1 MLKNYFKIAWR
12 NLVRNKLRTGIH
24 ILGLSIGIAICFLIF
39 NLVTLSYSFDKFH
52 PDGDRIYRVNTL
64 TDWGEGGSFPNSGTP
79 GPLGEVIQDEI
90 TGLEAKGRLY
100 TMYETLVAFPN
111 SDKVFGRSN
120 EVTFSDPGFF
130 KIFPREWLAGNP
142 ETALVQPESVVISEA
157 SMYKY
162 FPGSEA
168 SDVLGQELMYVD
180 SDSIYAKVTG
190 VIADYKENTDFIF
203 HDFISLSTISTQEQ
217 IEWYGLHDWTS
228 VNSSSQLFVKLSQGV
243 SPESV
248 DEAFKPLIAKNMESE
263 ENGEYA
269 TSFFTEPLSEMHFQP
284 NYGSTHVSKTFLKG
298 LILIGL
304 IILVLATLN
313 FVNLE
318 TAQAISRSKEVGI
331 RKTIGGTR
339 FQLISQ
345 FLAETFLI
353 ILVSSVLALCLVE
366 GLKVLFKTYLPQDF
380 SVEYFSLFNLLFYAA
395 FPVLLTLVTGIYPA
409 LILSKYDP
417 QRALKGEMVR
427 NGKFSL
433 GVFLR
438 KNLTVIQL
446 SSSIAFIILVLV
458 LNYQLNYV
466 TSQPLG
472 FEKEA
477 VLYARLPFMS
487 DPDKM
492 QQLQDRYNQEA
503 MVSGASLSG
512 SLVSSTS
519 LWTSVVRVPV
529 DTTFEELS
537 IQVMNV
543 DSAFVGVNG
552 IPLLAGTASID
563 RKDEILVNAKFVK
576 EAGFSSPE
584 DALGAEIGYSQEQVK
599 IIGVVADFH
608 SRSLR
613 EKIRPLLF
621 TYNAP
626 YFQTV
631 NVKLN
636 SNQNLAAAKERLEE
650 LYLLIYPYEEASF
663 NFLDAQIDQFYRE
676 DMKIKNVLS
685 FACGLAILIS
695 CLGLFGLSSFTIAQ
709 RTKEISIRK
718 VLGAT
723 LQQILFLISKE
734 YMILV
739 GVSFLIAIFPAYYFL
754 NDWLNGFN
762 TRVDMPYLIFAAAGL
777 GVMTICLLI
786 VGIHYY
792 LLDYFG
798 LVSCVLRSIFCFNL
812 RNDGIKKYLVLC
824 T

>member
-12 NLVRNKLRTGIH
+12 NLLRNKLRTAIH

-39 NLVTLSYSFDKFH
+39 NVVTHSYSFDKFH
-52 PDGDRIYRVNTL
+52 PDRDRIFRVNTL
-64 TDWGEGGSFPNSGTP
+64 NDWGDGGSYPNSGTP
-79 GPLGEVIQDEI
+79 GPLYEVIKDEVAGI
-90 TGLEAKGRLY
+90 EEKGKLY
-100 TMYETLVAFPN
+100 TMYSTLVALPTT
-111 SDKVFGRSN
+111 DKVFGRSD

-130 KIFPREWLAGNP
+130 KIFPRKWLAGNP
-142 ETALVQPESVVISEA
+142 ETALLQPESVVISE
-157 SMYKY
+157 SSLHKY
-162 FPGSEA
+162 FPGSDA
-168 SDVLGQELMYVD
+168 SDVLGQELMFVD

-203 HDFISLSTISTQEQ
+203 NDFISLSTISTQEQ

-228 VNSSSQLFVKLSQGV
+228 VNSSSQLFIKLAQGV
-243 SPESV
+243 SPKSV
-248 DEAFKPLIAKNMESE
+248 DEAFKPLIAKNMEA
-263 ENGEYA
+263 NDDGKYT
-269 TSFFTEPLSEMHFQP
+269 TSFFTEPLSELHFQP
-284 NYGSTHVSKTFLKG
+284 NYGSSHVSKTFLKG
-298 LILIGL
+298 LIFIGL

-353 ILVSSVLALCLVE
+353 ILLSSILALCLVE
-366 GLKVLFKTYLPQDF
+366 GLKVLFKTYLPQNF
-380 SVEYFSLFNLLFYAA
+380 TVEYFSLFNILFYTA
-395 FPVLLTLVTGIYPA
+395 FPVLLTLITGIYPA
-409 LILSKYDP
+409 LILSNYDP

-458 LNYQLNYV
+458 LNYQLKYV
-466 TSQPLG
+466 TSQPMG
-472 FEKEA
+472 FDKEA

-492 QQLQDRYNQEA
+492 VQLQDYFNQEA
-503 MVSGASLSG
+503 MVQGASLSG
-512 SLVSSTS
+512 TLVSSTS
-519 LWTSVVRVPV
+519 LWTSDVKIPV
-529 DTTFEELS
+529 DTTQKEMY

-543 DSAFVGVNG
+543 DSAFVKVNG
-552 IPLLAGTASID
+552 IPLLAGTDAID
-563 RKDEILVNAKFVK
+563 RTDEIIVNEQFVK
-576 EAGFSSPE
+576 EAGFASVEEAVGLVVTFSE
-584 DALGAEIGYSQEQVK
+584 EQVK

-608 SRSLR
+608 SRTLR

-621 TYNAP
+621 TYNP
-626 YFQTV
+626 EYFQSV

-636 SNQNLAAAKERLEE
+636 SDQNLAAAKERLEQI
-650 LYLLIYPYEEASF
+650 YLTVYPYEEVFF
-663 NFLDAQIDQFYRE
+663 NFLDAQIDRFYQE
-676 DMKIKNVLS
+676 DVKIKNVLS

-739 GVSFLIAIFPAYYFL
+739 GVSFLIAVFPAYYFL

-762 TRVDMPYLIFAAAGL
+762 TRVDMPYLIFVAAGL

-786 VGIHYY
+786 VGIHSY
-792 LLDYFG
+792 
-798 LVSCVLRSIFCFNL
+798 VASQTNPAKVLKSE
-812 RNDGIKKYLVLC
+812 
-824 T
+824 

>member
-12 NLVRNKLRTGIH
+12 NLLRNKLRTSIH

-39 NLVTLSYSFDKFH
+39 NVVTHSYSFDKFH
-52 PDGDRIYRVNTL
+52 PDRDRIFRVNTL
-64 TDWGEGGSFPNSGTP
+64 TDWGDGGSYPNSGTP
-79 GPLGEVIQDEI
+79 GPLYEVIKDEVAGI
-90 TGLEAKGRLY
+90 EEKGKLY
-100 TMYETLVAFPN
+100 TMYNTLVALPTT
-111 SDKVFGRSN
+111 DKVFGRSN

-130 KIFPREWLAGNP
+130 KIFPRKWLAGNP
-142 ETALVQPESVVISEA
+142 ETALLQPASVVISE
-157 SMYKY
+157 SSLHKY
-162 FPGSEA
+162 FPGSDA
-168 SDVLGQELMYVD
+168 SDVLGQELMFVD

-190 VIADYKENTDFIF
+190 VIADYTENTDFIF
-203 HDFISLSTISTQEQ
+203 NDFISLSTISTQEQ

-228 VNSSSQLFVKLSQGV
+228 VNSSSQLFIKLAQGV
-243 SPESV
+243 SPKSV
-248 DEAFKPLIAKNMESE
+248 DEAFKPLIAKNMEA
-263 ENGEYA
+263 NDDGKYT
-269 TSFFTEPLSEMHFQP
+269 TSFFTEPLSELHFQP
-284 NYGSTHVSKTFLKG
+284 NYGSSHVSKTFLKG
-298 LILIGL
+298 LIFIGL

-353 ILVSSVLALCLVE
+353 ILLSSILALCLVE
-366 GLKVLFKTYLPQDF
+366 GLKVLFKTYLPQNF
-380 SVEYFSLFNLLFYAA
+380 TVEYFSLFNILFYTA
-395 FPVLLTLVTGIYPA
+395 FPVLLTLITGIYPA
-409 LILSKYDP
+409 LILSNYDP

-458 LNYQLNYV
+458 LNYQLIYV

-472 FEKEA
+472 FDKEA

-492 QQLQDRYNQEA
+492 VQLQDYFNQEA
-503 MVSGASLSG
+503 MVQGASLSG
-512 SLVSSTS
+512 TLVSSTS
-519 LWTSVVRVPV
+519 LWTSDVKIPV
-529 DTTFEELS
+529 DTTQKEMY

-543 DSAFVGVNG
+543 DSAFVKVNG
-552 IPLLAGTASID
+552 IPLLAGTDAID
-563 RKDEILVNAKFVK
+563 RTDEIIVNEQFVK
-576 EAGFSSPE
+576 EAGFASVEEAVGLVVTFSE
-584 DALGAEIGYSQEQVK
+584 EQVK

-608 SRSLR
+608 SRTLR

-621 TYNAP
+621 TYNP
-626 YFQTV
+626 EYFQSV

-636 SNQNLAAAKERLEE
+636 SDQNLAAAKERLEQI
-650 LYLLIYPYEEASF
+650 YLTVYPYEEVSF
-663 NFLDAQIDQFYRE
+663 NFLDAQIDRFYQE
-676 DMKIKNVLS
+676 DVKIKNVLS

-739 GVSFLIAIFPAYYFL
+739 GVSFLIAVFPAYYFL

-762 TRVDMPYLIFAAAGL
+762 TRVDMPYLIFVAAGL
-777 GVMTICLLI
+777 GVMAICLLI
-786 VGIHYY
+786 VGIHSY
-792 LLDYFG
+792 
-798 LVSCVLRSIFCFNL
+798 VASQTNPAKVLKSE
-812 RNDGIKKYLVLC
+812 
-824 T
+824 

>member
-12 NLVRNKLRTGIH
+12 NLLRNKLRTGIH

-39 NLVTLSYSFDKFH
+39 NVVTHSYSFDQFH
-52 PDGDRIYRVNTL
+52 TDKNRIFRINTL
-64 TDWGEGGSFPNSGTP
+64 TDWGDGGSFPNSGTP
-79 GPLGEVIQDEI
+79 GPLYEVIKEEI
-90 TGLEAKGRLY
+90 TGIEEKGKLY
-100 TMYETLVAFPN
+100 TMYNALVTLPN
-111 SDKVFGRSN
+111 TEKVFGRSN
-120 EVTFSDPGFF
+120 EVTFADPGFF
-130 KIFPREWLAGNP
+130 TLFPRQWLAGNP
-142 ETALVQPESVVISEA
+142 ETALLQPESVVISEA
-157 SMYKY
+157 SLHKY

-190 VIADYKENTDFIF
+190 VIADYTENTDFIF
-203 HDFISLSTISTQEQ
+203 KDFISLSTISTPEQ

-228 VNSSSQLFVKLSQGV
+228 VNSSSQLFVKLASGV
-243 SPESV
+243 SPDSV

-263 ENGEYA
+263 DDGEYT
-269 TSFFTEPLSEMHFQP
+269 TSFFTEPLSAMHFGQT
-284 NYGSTHVSKTFLKG
+284 YGSKGVSKTFLKG
-298 LILIGL
+298 LVFIGL

-380 SVEYFSLFNLLFYAA
+380 TLAYFSLLNILFYTT
-395 FPVLLTLVTGIYPA
+395 FPVLLTLITGIYPA
-409 LILSKYDP
+409 LILSNYDP
-417 QRALKGEMVR
+417 QRALKGEMLR
-427 NGKFSL
+427 NGRFSV

-458 LNYQLNYV
+458 LNYQLKYV

-472 FEKEA
+472 FDKEA

-492 QQLQDRYNQEA
+492 LQLQDRYNQEA
-503 MVSGASLSG
+503 MVQSSSLSG

-519 LWTSVVRVPV
+519 LWTSDVKIPV
-529 DTTFEELS
+529 DTTEKEMY

-543 DSAFVGVNG
+543 DSAFVKVNG
-552 IPLLAGTASID
+552 IPLLAGTDAID
-563 RKDEILVNAKFVK
+563 RADEILVNEQFVK
-576 EAGFSSPE
+576 EAGFAS
-584 DALGAEIGYSQEQVK
+584 AEEAVGLVITYSQEQVK

-613 EKIRPLLF
+613 EGIRPLLF
-621 TYNAP
+621 TYNP
-626 YFQTV
+626 EYFQSV

-636 SNQNLAAAKERLEE
+636 SDQNLAAAKERLEQI
-650 LYLLIYPYEEASF
+650 YLSVYPYESASF

-676 DMKIKNVLS
+676 DVKIKNVLS

-786 VGIHYY
+786 VGIHSY
-792 LLDYFG
+792 
-798 LVSCVLRSIFCFNL
+798 VASQTNPAKVLKSE
-812 RNDGIKKYLVLC
+812 
-824 T
+824 

>member
-12 NLVRNKLRTGIH
+12 NLLRNKLRTGIH

-39 NLVTLSYSFDKFH
+39 NVVTHSYSFDKFH

-64 TDWGEGGSFPNSGTP
+64 TDWGDGDSYPNSGTP
-79 GPLGEVIQDEI
+79 GPLNEVIKDEI
-90 TGLEAKGRLY
+90 SGIEEKGKLY
-100 TMYETLVAFPN
+100 TLYNTLVAFPN
-111 SDKVFGRSN
+111 TDKVFGRSDD
-120 EVTFSDPGFF
+120 VTFSDPGFF

-142 ETALVQPESVVISEA
+142 ETALLQPESLVISE
-157 SMYKY
+157 SSLHKY

-168 SDVLGQELMYVD
+168 SDVLGQEIMFVD
-180 SDSIYAKVTG
+180 SDSIYTKITG
-190 VIADYKENTDFIF
+190 VVADYEENTDFIF
-203 HDFISLSTISTQEQ
+203 NNFISLSTIRTEEQ
-217 IEWYGLHDWTS
+217 ISWYGLHEWSS
-228 VNSSSQLFVKLSQGV
+228 VNSSSQLFIKLDKGV

-248 DEAFKPLIAKNMESE
+248 DEAFEPLIAKNMEAQ
-263 ENGEYA
+263 ENGEYS
-269 TSFFTEPLSEMHFQP
+269 TSFFTEPLSAMHFGQT
-284 NYGSTHVSKTFLKG
+284 YGSNSVSKTFLKG
-298 LILIGL
+298 LVFIGL

-339 FQLISQ
+339 FQLIFQ

-353 ILVSSVLALCLVE
+353 ILVSSLLALGLVE
-366 GLKVLFKTYLPQDF
+366 ALKILFKTYLPQNFTID
-380 SVEYFSLFNLLFYAA
+380 YFSSLNLLFYLA
-395 FPVLLTLVTGIYPA
+395 FPVLLTLITGIYPA
-409 LILSKYDP
+409 LILSNYDP
-417 QRALKGEMVR
+417 QRALKGEKVR

-438 KNLTVIQL
+438 KNLTVVQL

-458 LNYQLNYV
+458 LNYQLKYV

-477 VLYARLPFMS
+477 VMYASLPFMS

-492 QQLQDRYNQEA
+492 VQLQDRFNQEG
-503 MVSGASLSG
+503 MVKGASLSG
-512 SLVSSTS
+512 TLVSSTS
-519 LWTSVVRVPV
+519 LWTSIVRVPV

-552 IPLLAGTASID
+552 IPLLAGNAKID
-563 RKDEILVNAKFVK
+563 QKDEILVNAKFVK

-584 DALGAEIGYSQEQVK
+584 EALGAEIGYSQEQVK

-608 SRSLR
+608 SRTLR
-613 EKIRPLLF
+613 EEIRPLLF
-621 TYNAP
+621 TYNP
-626 YFQTV
+626 EYFRSV

-636 SNQNLAAAKERLEE
+636 SDQNLAAAKERLEE
-650 LYLLIYPYEEASF
+650 IYLSIYPYETAEF
-663 NFLDAQIDQFYRE
+663 NFLDSQIDRFYQE
-676 DMKIKNVLS
+676 DVKIKNVLG
-685 FACGLAILIS
+685 FACALAILIS

-739 GVSFLIAIFPAYYFL
+739 GVSFLIAVFPAYYFL
-754 NDWLNGFN
+754 NDWLSGFN
-762 TRVDMPYLIFAAAGL
+762 TRVSMPYLMFVLAGL
-777 GVMTICLLI
+777 GVMAICLLI
-786 VGIHYY
+786 VGIHSY
-792 LLDYFG
+792 
-798 LVSCVLRSIFCFNL
+798 VASQTNPAKVLKNE
-812 RNDGIKKYLVLC
+812 
-824 T
+824 

>member
-12 NLVRNKLRTGIH
+12 NLLRNKLRTGIH

-39 NLVTLSYSFDKFH
+39 NVVTHSYSFDQFH

-64 TDWGEGGSFPNSGTP
+64 SDWGDGGSFPNSGTP
-79 GPLGEVIQDEI
+79 GPLNEVIKEEI
-90 TGLEAKGRLY
+90 SGIEEKGKLY
-100 TMYETLVAFPN
+100 TMYNTLVTLPN
-111 SDKVFGRSN
+111 TDKVFGRSN
-120 EVTFSDPGFF
+120 EVTFADPGFF
-130 KIFPREWLAGNP
+130 KIFPRKWLAGNP
-142 ETALVQPESVVISEA
+142 ETALIQPESVVISEA
-157 SMYKY
+157 SLHKY

-180 SDSIYAKVTG
+180 SDSIYASVTG
-190 VIADYKENTDFIF
+190 VIADYNENTDFIF
-203 HDFISLSTISTQEQ
+203 RDFISLSTISTPEQ

-228 VNSSSQLFVKLSQGV
+228 VNSSSQLFVKLAQGV
-243 SPESV
+243 SANSV
-248 DEAFKPLIAKNMESE
+248 DEAFKPLISKNMEADDDGKYS
-263 ENGEYA
+263 
-269 TSFFTEPLSEMHFQP
+269 TSFFTEPLSEMHFGQT
-284 NYGSTHVSKTFLKG
+284 YEGSGVSKTFLKG
-298 LILIGL
+298 LIFIGL

-318 TAQAISRSKEVGI
+318 TAQAIGRSKEVGI

-353 ILVSSVLALCLVE
+353 ILVSSILALCLVE
-366 GLKVLFKTYLPQDF
+366 GLKVLFKTYLPQGF
-380 SVEYFSLFNLLFYAA
+380 TLEYFSLFNLLFYAA
-395 FPVLLTLVTGIYPA
+395 FPVLLTLITGIYPA
-409 LILSKYDP
+409 LILSNYDP
-417 QRALKGEMVR
+417 QRALKGEMFR
-427 NGKFSL
+427 TGKYSL

-458 LNYQLNYV
+458 LNYQLKFV

-477 VLYARLPFMS
+477 VMYASLPFMS

-492 QQLQDRYNQEA
+492 LQLQDRYNQEA
-503 MVSGASLSG
+503 IVQSASLSG

-519 LWTSVVRVPV
+519 LWTSDVKIPV
-529 DTTFEELS
+529 DTTEKDMY

-543 DSAFVGVNG
+543 DSAFVKVNG
-552 IPLLAGTASID
+552 IPLLAGTDAID
-563 RKDEILVNAKFVK
+563 RADEILVNEQFVK
-576 EAGFSSPE
+576 EAGFAS
-584 DALGAEIGYSQEQVK
+584 AEEAVGLVVGYSQEQVK

-613 EKIRPLLF
+613 EGIRPLLF
-621 TYNAP
+621 TYNP
-626 YFQTV
+626 EYFQSV

-636 SNQNLAAAKERLEE
+636 SDQNLAAAKERLEQI
-650 LYLLIYPYEEASF
+650 YLTVYPYEEASF
-663 NFLDAQIDQFYRE
+663 NFLDAQIDRFYQE
-676 DMKIKNVLS
+676 DVKIKNVLS

-739 GVSFLIAIFPAYYFL
+739 GVSFLIAVFPAYYFL

-777 GVMTICLLI
+777 GVMAICLLI
-786 VGIHYY
+786 VGVHSYVASQTNP
-792 LLDYFG
+792 G
-798 LVSCVLRSIFCFNL
+798 KVLKSE
-812 RNDGIKKYLVLC
+812 
-824 T
+824 

>member
-12 NLVRNKLRTGIH
+12 NLRRNKLRTGIH

-39 NLVTLSYSFDKFH
+39 NVVTHSYSFDDFH

-79 GPLGEVIQDEI
+79 GPLGEVIADEI
-90 TGLEAKGRLY
+90 SGLEEKGRLY
-100 TMYETLVAFPN
+100 TMYNTLVALPN
-111 SDKVFGRSN
+111 TGKVFRRSD
-120 EVTFSDPGFF
+120 EITFADPGFF
-130 KIFPREWLAGNP
+130 KIFPREWIAGNP
-142 ETALVQPESVVISEA
+142 ESALLKPESVVISEA
-157 SMYKY
+157 SMHKY

-190 VIADYKENTDFIF
+190 VVAGYQENTDFIF
-203 HDFISLSTISTQEQ
+203 NDFISLSTISTQEQ

-228 VNSSSQLFVKLSQGV
+228 VNSSSQLFIKLAQGV
-243 SPESV
+243 TPESV

-263 ENGEYA
+263 ENGEYN
-269 TSFFTEPLSEMHFQP
+269 TSFFTEPLAAMHFGQTYAG
-284 NYGSTHVSKTFLKG
+284 NGVSKTFLKG
-298 LILIGL
+298 LIFIGL
-304 IILVLATLN
+304 IILVLAVLN

-339 FQLISQ
+339 LQLITQ
-345 FLAETFLI
+345 FLAETLLI
-353 ILVSSVLALCLVE
+353 LLFSTILAMAFVE
-366 GLKVLFKTYLPQDF
+366 GIKMLFSSYLPKNFAIDYF
-380 SVEYFSLFNLLFYAA
+380 SVYNILFYVS
-395 FPVLLTLVTGIYPA
+395 FPILISIVTGIYPA
-409 LILSKYDP
+409 LILSNYDP
-417 QRALKGEMVR
+417 QRALKGEMIR
-427 NGKFSL
+427 SGKFSV

-458 LNYQLNYV
+458 LNFQLKYV
-466 TSQPLG
+466 TSQPMG
-472 FEKEA
+472 FDKEA
-477 VLYARLPFMS
+477 VMYASLPFMS

-492 QQLQDRYNQEA
+492 LLLQDRFNQESI
-503 MVSGASLSG
+503 VQSASLSG

-519 LWTSVVRVPV
+519 LWTSDVKIPV
-529 DTTFEELS
+529 DTTEKQMY

-543 DSAFVGVNG
+543 DSAFVKVNG
-552 IPLLAGTASID
+552 IPLLAGSDGID
-563 RKDEILVNAKFVK
+563 RADEILVNEQFVK
-576 EAGFSSPE
+576 EAGFS
-584 DALGAEIGYSQEQVK
+584 AEEAIGLEVTYSEKQVK
-599 IIGVVADFH
+599 IIGVIKDFH
-608 SRSLR
+608 SRTLR

-621 TYNAP
+621 TYNP
-626 YFQTV
+626 EYFHTV

-636 SNQNLAAAKERLEE
+636 SDLNLAASKERLEQI
-650 LYLLIYPYEEASF
+650 YLSIYPYETASF
-663 NFLDAQIDQFYRE
+663 NFLDTQIDRFYQE
-676 DMKIKNVLS
+676 DVKIKNVLS

-723 LQQILFLISKE
+723 LHQILFLISKE

-739 GVSFLIAIFPAYYFL
+739 GVSFLIAVFPAYYFL

-762 TRVDMPYLIFAAAGL
+762 TRVDMPYLIFVAAGL
-777 GVMTICLLI
+777 GVMAICLLI
-786 VGIHYY
+786 VGIHSY
-792 LLDYFG
+792 
-798 LVSCVLRSIFCFNL
+798 VASQTNPAKVLKSE
-812 RNDGIKKYLVLC
+812 
-824 T
+824 